1 MHCNAVLV
9 SSLLMITWTI
19 LHLSEA
25 STLERDERAFP
36 GASFL
41 RGSGGGKRYSDR
53 MQDLY
58 ASYFGKPAT
67 GGSNLGVLFKGGL
80 KNLSGKR
87 AGFLPWRNTQGKEDK

>member
-1 MHCNAVLV
+1 MHCNVVLV

-58 ASYFGKPAT
+58 
-67 GGSNLGVLFKGGL
+67 GVLFKGGL